1 MSEGV
6 VVELIYTPPVPFDV
20 WIARID
26 DESDFDGQEQVEA
39 AYNAYRQHHQ
49 PWRWIAKSA
58 GNNEPLAKSTE
69 SYFNEDDCRHA
80 IGLLFGSATPAR
92 LTVEYRDGR
101 VKSEVL
107 R

>member
-1 MSEGV
+1 MSAGV
-6 VVELIYTPPVPFDV
+6 VVELIEDTPTPREKFQQDSYMSDE
-20 WIARID
+20 IID
-26 DESDFDGQEQVEA
+26 RE
-39 AYNAYRQHHQ
+39 YRQYLDRFQ